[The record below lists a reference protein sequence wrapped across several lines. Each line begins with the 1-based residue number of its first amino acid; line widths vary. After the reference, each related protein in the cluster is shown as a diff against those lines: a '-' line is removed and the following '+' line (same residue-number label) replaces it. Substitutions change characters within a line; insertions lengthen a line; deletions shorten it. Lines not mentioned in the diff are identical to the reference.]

1 MPDAAFTESLFL
13 TELKRL
19 RALNPLVHCMTNQ
32 VVQEIT
38 ANVLL
43 AAGASPAMIVDINET
58 ADFARIASAL
68 LINVGTLTA
77 HQFDAMVPA
86 IESANA
92 AGVPWV
98 LDPVAAGVLP
108 WRDAKLKALLAL
120 HPAVIRGNGSEIL
133 ALAGMGSGGK
143 GVDSQDSSLSALAAA
158 QTLAHETGA
167 VV

>member
-108 WRDAKLKALLAL
+108 WRDDKLKALLTL

-143 GVDSQDSSLSALAAA
+143 GVDS
-158 QTLAHETGA
+158 
-167 VV
+167 